1 VFDAPPAS
9 FVTPTGRQ
17 RISGSAR
24 QIITAFREVRA
35 GVRADSAAE
44 RAAASRPTRW
54 NFRHSHD

>member
-17 RISGSAR
+17 RIPGSAR
-24 QIITAFREVRA
+24 QIVTAFRDIRS
-35 GVRADSAAE
+35 GVRSDSAAE

-54 NFRHSHD
+54 NFRLSHD